1 MGRRIRVLM
10 GTDVGEAVANNESIG
25 YGKGISRNI
34 TVLNMAPLWYLKQY
48 KQKTFGKFISVA

>member
-1 MGRRIRVLM
+1 MERRIRVLM

-34 TVLNMAPLWYLKQY
+34 TMFNMAPLWYLE
-48 KQKTFGKFISVA
+48 